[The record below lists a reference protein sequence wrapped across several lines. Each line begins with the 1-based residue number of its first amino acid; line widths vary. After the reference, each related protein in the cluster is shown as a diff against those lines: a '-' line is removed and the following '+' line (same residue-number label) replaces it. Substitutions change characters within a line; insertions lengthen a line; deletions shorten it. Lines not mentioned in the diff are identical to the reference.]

1 MTAAHVLTVAEMQGR
16 ELLRRRVAL
25 GLLVSLPVAFYL
37 TTAGQDDDA
46 FALVSGGI
54 GMAWS
59 MAGAAL
65 FAVLASRRTDP
76 RLVLGGYAPAELLL
90 GRLLL
95 LGALALVILAGFAA
109 LIAAITRPDVSL
121 LVLGLALAALV
132 GIPLGLAVAALL
144 PRELEGTM
152 AIIGV
157 VGINM
162 SITPDNFLAS
172 FLPFY
177 GAAKLLHASAGV
189 DYAALPALAHGA
201 VYAAALFVVAV
212 VAWTRRVR
220 VRPHAIVA

>member
-1 MTAAHVLTVAEMQGR
+1 VTAAHVLTVAEMQGR
-16 ELLRRRVAL
+16 ELLRRRAAL
-25 GLLVSLPVAFYL
+25 GLLVALPVTFYL
-37 TTAGQDDDA
+37 TSAGDDDA
-46 FALVSGGI
+46 TFALVSGGI

-76 RLVLGGYAPAELLL
+76 RLVLAGYAPAELLL

-95 LGALALVILAGFAA
+95 LVALALAILAGFSA
-109 LIAAITRPDVSL
+109 LIAAISRPQVSL
-121 LVLGLALAALV
+121 LVAGLALAALI

-162 SITPDNFLAS
+162 SVPPEAALAPL
-172 FLPFY
+172 LPFY
-177 GAAKLLHASAGV
+177 GPEKLLHASAGV
-189 DYAALPALAHGA
+189 DYAVPPAVAHGA
-201 VYAAALFVVAV
+201 AYAAALFAVAV
-212 VAWTRRVR
+212 AAWTRRVR
-220 VRPHAIVA
+220 IRRTI